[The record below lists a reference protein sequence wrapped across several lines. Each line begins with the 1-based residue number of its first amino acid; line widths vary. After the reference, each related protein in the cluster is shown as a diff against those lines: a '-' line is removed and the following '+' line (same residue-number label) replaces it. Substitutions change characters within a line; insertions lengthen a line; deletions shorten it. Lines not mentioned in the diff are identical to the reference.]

1 MQTVRRQRGR
11 RTWTRD
17 PDLPTV
23 HPREYLAYR
32 AGAAADYAAQMIEL
46 AGMEPA
52 QPTRRPTATWPR
64 CVPLDGPLET
74 HRFTVLE
81 EHGER
86 VGIVWVGPGRMDGS
100 AAWIYD
106 VAVEERHRG
115 RGFGRALMLEAERAS
130 REAGD
135 PKLGL
140 NVFGG
145 NVNAIGLYLEPGLH
159 RGGPADEQV
168 ARRGLTSGQPLG
180 GASAREE
187 PYEGVFQVQVLGLR
201 ALRDQVVGRGEEG
214 SYVVVGTPRAARDP
228 TVTTAPGR

>member
-1 MQTVRRQRGR
+1 MTLTFRPF
-11 RTWTRD
+11 T
-17 PDLPTV
+17 LE
-23 HPREYLAYR
+23 EYLAYR

-52 QPTRRPTATWPR
+52 AAHEKAHSDMAAL
-64 CVPLDGPLET
+64 VPPDGPLDT

-145 NVNAIGLYLEPGLH
+145 NVNAIGLYL
-159 RGGPADEQV
+159 
-168 ARRGLTSGQPLG
+168 SLG
-180 GASAREE
+180 
-187 PYEGVFQVQVLGLR
+187 Y
-201 ALRDQVVGRGEEG
+201 
-214 SYVVVGTPRAARDP
+214 
-228 TVTTAPGR
+228 TVEAQQMSKSLVED